1 MWDWNCEVAMCVC
14 RVHIKIDSDF
24 KCTFTILVPIWLQ
37 GMALTAVQG
46 IMGKNVNDDWGE
58 RGFLWEWLLSPEW
71 TIMTTRDTLTWGT
84 WGWSAHGD
92 GAILTLMMGQAED
105 DTPCHA
111 IPSWHITA
119 LQRREDWPRHN
130 RAARGNKEYQTNV
143 FTIHSHCI
151 SQNLRKIKIA
161 RRIFH
166 ATCFWKIS
174 VYTCKQNWWSI
185 IFHLHVMD
193 EEEYIYV
200 EM

>member
-58 RGFLWEWLLSPEW
+58 RGFLWVAPEW

-92 GAILTLMMGQAED
+92 GAILTLMMGQLRMTRHVTRSHRDTSQRYRGERTDPGTMERPEVKQGISNKCIHNSQSLHQPKFEKNKDCQKDLSCNLPLED
-105 DTPCHA
+105 KC
-111 IPSWHITA
+111 SY
-119 LQRREDWPRHN
+119 L
-130 RAARGNKEYQTNV
+130 
-143 FTIHSHCI
+143 
-151 SQNLRKIKIA
+151 
-161 RRIFH
+161 
-166 ATCFWKIS
+166 
-174 VYTCKQNWWSI
+174 
-185 IFHLHVMD
+185 
-193 EEEYIYV
+193 
-200 EM
+200 